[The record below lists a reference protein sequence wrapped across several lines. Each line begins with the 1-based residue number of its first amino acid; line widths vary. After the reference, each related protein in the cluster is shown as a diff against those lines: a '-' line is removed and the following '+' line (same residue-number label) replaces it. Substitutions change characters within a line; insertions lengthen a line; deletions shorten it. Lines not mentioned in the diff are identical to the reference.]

1 MIIQSQIFLFC
12 LHQIRWDAFMLQRS
26 INSTEKILAGSVVC
40 IKQKQKGGNENDYNI
55 KISNTHI
62 VVKLSFI
69 AYRRVTTL
77 QVREREVLF
86 IYLVGL
92 IYITADEWKNE
103 LDEWSGHQA
112 AKNFLWRSWTRE
124 ASISKAL
131 ARREASTGGEA
142 PNNDWATCWV
152 PGSWLLSAA
161 MATALP

>member
-1 MIIQSQIFLFC
+1 
-12 LHQIRWDAFMLQRS
+12 MLQRS
-26 INSTEKILAGSVVC
+26 INSTEKILGSVVC

-92 IYITADEWKNE
+92 IYN
-103 LDEWSGHQA
+103 S
-112 AKNFLWRSWTRE
+112 
-124 ASISKAL
+124 
-131 ARREASTGGEA
+131 RRMKE
-142 PNNDWATCWV
+142 
-152 PGSWLLSAA
+152 
-161 MATALP
+161 

>member
-1 MIIQSQIFLFC
+1 
-12 LHQIRWDAFMLQRS
+12 MLQRS

-92 IYITADEWKNE
+92 IYITADE
-103 LDEWSGHQA
+103 
-112 AKNFLWRSWTRE
+112 
-124 ASISKAL
+124 
-131 ARREASTGGEA
+131 
-142 PNNDWATCWV
+142 
-152 PGSWLLSAA
+152 
-161 MATALP
+161 